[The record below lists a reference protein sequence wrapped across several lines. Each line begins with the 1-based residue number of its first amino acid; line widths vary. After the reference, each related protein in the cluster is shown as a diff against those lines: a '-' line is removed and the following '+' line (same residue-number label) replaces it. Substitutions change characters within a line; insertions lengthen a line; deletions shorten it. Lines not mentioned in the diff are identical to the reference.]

1 MPKIYRYTIRDGVGT
16 RWLLEIWDSGNIEE
30 QGEYKDVVWAY
41 RVTNETASVT
51 FSDFYTGQ
59 HDSLPH
65 VSQLLRDFVNHF
77 VAVAMCFAADAR
89 DVTGD
94 PLALIRVMPEVCRNY
109 GITEE
114 EK

>member
-1 MPKIYRYTIRDGVGT
+1 MPKIYRYTIRDGSCT
-16 RWLLEIWDSGNIEE
+16 RWLLEIWDSGDTEE
-30 QGEYKDVVWAY
+30 HGDYMDVVWAY
-41 RVTNETASVT
+41 RLTNETTSVT
-51 FSDFYTGQ
+51 LTDFYTGQ
-59 HDSLPH
+59 HDTVPH
-65 VSQLLRDFVNHF
+65 VSQILRAVVNHF

-89 DVTGD
+89 DVTED